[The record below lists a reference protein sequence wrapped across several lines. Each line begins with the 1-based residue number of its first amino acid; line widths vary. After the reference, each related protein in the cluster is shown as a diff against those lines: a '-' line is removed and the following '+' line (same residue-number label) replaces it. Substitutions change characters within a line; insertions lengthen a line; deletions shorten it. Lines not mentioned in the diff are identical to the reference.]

1 MMTTRGSGSQKDA
14 WYNQP
19 VVMPPLQTLNTHS
32 PLISTSGIHLYH
44 QVWATFMRQIM
55 MHAGK
60 QNTGVRIY
68 LSMRFSFNQRY
79 TVGAKLA
86 MQEFSSIA
94 DKTQDCRHNYPHAG
108 LFFHVQPV
116 QQTFGYECWQRKNPE
131 ICLPALAQNLA
142 SIRQTQAKSWPW
154 STMFPWYL
162 MVDHELPWSFIK
174 YHHPPWSNEHGPQAD
189 HI

>member
-1 MMTTRGSGSQKDA
+1 
-14 WYNQP
+14 
-19 VVMPPLQTLNTHS
+19 
-32 PLISTSGIHLYH
+32 
-44 QVWATFMRQIM
+44 M

-116 QQTFGYECWQRKNPE
+116 QQTFGYEC
-131 ICLPALAQNLA
+131 
-142 SIRQTQAKSWPW
+142 
-154 STMFPWYL
+154 
-162 MVDHELPWSFIK
+162 
-174 YHHPPWSNEHGPQAD
+174 
-189 HI
+189 